1 MPKIPARVNITLT
14 PQMVLDITTIQ
25 KSPYVIASASAL
37 CAKALEEGLHTQAA
51 QIEKWLLTVPVS
63 NNVCEP
69 TQSVL
74 TSTTSNEH
82 TQLVQT
88 DTTSDKSVQAAQ
100 PVQTSDGATPAA
112 QLVQE
117 ITTCASTTQAAQPNT
132 TSASHTQLVQE
143 ITTCA
148 NTPKPSLVALV
159 EQAGEEYE
167 RDLKAKEPAFIPNDL
182 TSMAEDRRIAAEA
195 DGTWNFPAPKLPER
209 APDVVVPMPLNYP
222 PEAETRPD
230 PSADSV
236 LENEVPERP
245 SEDPG
250 SDEEDSDAKFFEDLD
265 LDD

>member
-117 ITTCASTTQAAQPNT
+117 ITTCASTAQAAQPNT
-132 TSASHTQLVQE
+132 TSAN
-143 ITTCA
+143 I
-148 NTPKPSLVALV
+148 PKPSLVARI
-159 EQAGEEYE
+159 EQAGEEFE
-167 RDLKAKEPAFIPNDL
+167 RDLKAKEPRLIPNDL

-195 DGTWNFPAPKLPER
+195 DGTWDFPAPKLPER
-209 APDVVVPMPLNYP
+209 APDVIVPMPLNY
-222 PEAETRPD
+222 EDRPD

-245 SEDPG
+245 REDPG